1 MKNLE
6 NELADIHR
14 QMAILKNEMNNV
26 VDAMRK
32 LENYVQEWF
41 SEDSKI
47 TE

>member
-1 MKNLE
+1 MKSLE

-14 QMAILKNEMNNV
+14 QMAVLKNEMVNV
-26 VDAMRK
+26 MDTMRK

-47 TE
+47 TG